1 MDPSPA
7 RSHRRPLV
15 RVVTAVVAG
24 IVALNAGLPSLA
36 TASWT
41 SSGVGL
47 SSVVSQSIPTGST
60 PTAVVTVRNAAV
72 SWPVVTLT
80 GGTPVDGY
88 RLTRVDATTGTPA
101 TLTSCTGVITTLTC
115 TETNVPTGT
124 WRYKVTPVLGG
135 WTGPTGAASSAVT
148 VNSSSLS
155 FTSSTTIMASALPA
169 ALSGNLAGF
178 AGNEA
183 ITFRLDSTSG
193 TVLTGSPA
201 TVNASGAAAFSVTIP
216 AGTDNAP
223 HSVFA
228 VGSLGNY
235 ASAAITIVD
244 PLTLTSLQMFDVNT
258 NGRVDRVVATFAR
271 TLAPYTVGNTPW
283 TLTSAPSGATLAS
296 VSVSGNAATL
306 NLTEGAGAATTAV
319 GSFRVALAANA
330 AGIRDVNG
338 QTASFAATAPAD
350 KAAPALTVAPSMNDT
365 TANGKVDQV
374 TMTWSETVATYSAGT
389 TPWTLNNVPSGGTL
403 TTAAATTTTGT
414 LTIAEGA
421 GAADTAVG
429 AFSISLAASPTGIRD
444 AAGNQT
450 SFTGVVPQDKA
461 RPIRLTTQAFDD
473 DVNGK
478 FDRVLVT
485 FTEALA
491 NYTAGTTPWTMT
503 SPPAGMSI
511 ASVTVPGGSPSA
523 TLALNESTTP
533 LTSIGSWRITLASN
547 AAGIRDAAGN
557 LSTGA
562 AVAPTD
568 RAAPVLRTATMQD
581 LTGADGYVD
590 RVALLFSETLTTYT
604 AGTTPWTLANAPSGS
619 SVSAAAVTTA
629 TVNLTLAT
637 PTTAPDTAV
646 GAFTVSMAAN
656 AAGVRDAAGN
666 ITAAFGPVAPIDGAA
681 PVPASFTTTV
691 TGATPGRF
699 ETGDAV
705 ALTLSEPLRA
715 VGQPHLADHGHPD
728 RPRGWRQ

>member
-1 MDPSPA
+1 
-7 RSHRRPLV
+7 
-15 RVVTAVVAG
+15 
-24 IVALNAGLPSLA
+24 
-36 TASWT
+36 
-41 SSGVGL
+41 
-47 SSVVSQSIPTGST
+47 
-60 PTAVVTVRNAAV
+60 
-72 SWPVVTLT
+72 
-80 GGTPVDGY
+80 
-88 RLTRVDATTGTPA
+88 
-101 TLTSCTGVITTLTC
+101 
-115 TETNVPTGT
+115 
-124 WRYKVTPVLGG
+124 
-135 WTGPTGAASSAVT
+135 
-148 VNSSSLS
+148 
-155 FTSSTTIMASALPA
+155 
-169 ALSGNLAGF
+169 
-178 AGNEA
+178 
-183 ITFRLDSTSG
+183 
-193 TVLTGSPA
+193 
-201 TVNASGAAAFSVTIP
+201 
-216 AGTDNAP
+216 
-223 HSVFA
+223 
-228 VGSLGNY
+228 
-235 ASAAITIVD
+235 
-244 PLTLTSLQMFDVNT
+244 
-258 NGRVDRVVATFAR
+258 
-271 TLAPYTVGNTPW
+271 
-283 TLTSAPSGATLAS
+283 
-296 VSVSGNAATL
+296 
-306 NLTEGAGAATTAV
+306 
-319 GSFRVALAANA
+319 
-330 AGIRDVNG
+330 
-338 QTASFAATAPAD
+338 
-350 KAAPALTVAPSMNDT
+350 MNDT

-590 RVALLFSETLTTYT
+590 RVALLFSETLMTYT

-656 AAGVRDAAGN
+656 AAGVRDTAGN

-705 ALTLSEPLRA
+705 ALTLSEPLALSVNLTSPITVTLTDPTGGGNDTLAIPGLFSSGRA
-715 VGQPHLADHGHPD
+715 TGSNTYQTNNNTSASFTGSTITALGRPEDDHRHPGHLLGDVCLRHGDHGVLLGPPRHHPGRPGGQRPHHDGQGVHHPPLLSGRSAHGVGQGHAGQQATRLDGAQRPERDGGRCAGPQAGDRRLEGRHGPRDPGGGRRPLDQRLRSRGLGRGGGCRRRRRPGRVPTHRGGGVGED
-728 RPRGWRQ
+728 RR